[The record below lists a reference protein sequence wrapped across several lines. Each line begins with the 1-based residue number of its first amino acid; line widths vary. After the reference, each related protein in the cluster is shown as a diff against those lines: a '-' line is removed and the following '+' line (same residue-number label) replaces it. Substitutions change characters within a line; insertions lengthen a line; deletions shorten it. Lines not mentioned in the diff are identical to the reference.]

1 MAIQATHIAEELVS
15 DSHKQMKEVEGRR
28 IAAVEAFTLAK
39 QRIKD
44 FNTKLIE
51 ANRDKKSAKAAL
63 EGAERQ
69 AESQRQQLCHTED
82 QLTLAKEQIGALK
95 KKLEK
100 AKEATT
106 KVEQEGYEVEVAE
119 TEENLRA

>member
-1 MAIQATHIAEELVS
+1 M
-15 DSHKQMKEVEGRR
+15 
-28 IAAVEAFTLAK
+28 
-39 QRIKD
+39 
-44 FNTKLIE
+44 
-51 ANRDKKSAKAAL
+51 
-63 EGAERQ
+63 
-69 AESQRQQLCHTED
+69 
-82 QLTLAKEQIGALK
+82 AKEQIGALK